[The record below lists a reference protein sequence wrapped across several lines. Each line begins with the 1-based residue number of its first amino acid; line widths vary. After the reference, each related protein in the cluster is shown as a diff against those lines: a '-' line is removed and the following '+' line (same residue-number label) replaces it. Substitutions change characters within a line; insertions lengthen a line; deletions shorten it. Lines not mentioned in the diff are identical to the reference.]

1 MKTEKTKKDVS
12 NNVVAK
18 NNGFGIISVIII
30 IVITAL
36 VSGVATG
43 VIVMNNY
50 KDVSIKNVNLSDDK
64 NLQEFVDLYGTIL
77 SKYYDEVDKEGMIK
91 AAQEGMINFLDD
103 KYTTFLSDTEYN
115 SIIEGLAS
123 DYKGIG
129 VTISN
134 NVIEK
139 VSANSPAEKAGL
151 LEGDIIVSVNNT
163 NVESFSSA
171 EISSMIKNNDIK
183 TVSLVIRR
191 NDILTNYTIE
201 KSNIEYPY
209 VSSKLI
215 DNTTIGY
222 LSISAFSTNLASQV
236 ESELKKIEGSN
247 ISGLIIDLRNNGGG
261 YLNSVTETASI
272 FLDKGS
278 TIFHLSSTSG
288 KKVVKDET
296 DESRKY
302 PIVVI
307 MNKQT
312 ASAAEILAAS
322 LKQSY
327 NAVLVGTQSFGKGKV
342 QQISSLASGDTVKYT
357 TAEWLTPN
365 GVCIDGVGL
374 NADHFVELTYKYN
387 ENNEIIGYEDSQLDK
402 AIELLK

>member
-103 KYTTFLSDTEYN
+103 KYTTFLSDAEYN